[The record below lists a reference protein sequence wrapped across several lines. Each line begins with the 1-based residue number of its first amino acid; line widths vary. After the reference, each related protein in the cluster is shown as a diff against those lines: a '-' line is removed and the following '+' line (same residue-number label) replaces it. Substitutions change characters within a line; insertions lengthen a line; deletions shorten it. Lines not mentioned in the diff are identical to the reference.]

1 MKVTVLGSGTSH
13 GVPVLGCSCPVC
25 TSTEPRDTRYRSS
38 ILVEG
43 DGGERI
49 LVDAGPEFR
58 LQGLRVGLTR
68 LDAVLITHAHADH
81 IHGLDDVRP
90 LTRGHTL
97 PVYASAVDAAEI
109 RERFSYAF
117 RDGQV
122 GGGKPRL
129 ELCVVESA
137 DIRVGTLRVQPIPI
151 VHGERPILG
160 YRIGGLAYLTDCSGV
175 PPSSCGL
182 LHDLDVLMIDGL
194 RLRPH
199 PTHFSIDEALALAMN
214 LRPRRVLLTHI
225 CHDLSHAQIQAHCD
239 QSRLPFEAGPA
250 WDGLEIILPE

>member
-1 MKVTVLGSGTSH
+1 MKVIVLGSGTSH

-25 TSTEPRDTRYRSS
+25 TSTDPRDTRYRSS

-43 DGGERI
+43 NGDERI

-90 LTRGHTL
+90 LTRGRSL
-97 PVYASAVDAAEI
+97 RVYASPIDASEI
-109 RERFSYAF
+109 KERFSYAF
-117 RDGQV
+117 RDGQI
-122 GGGKPRL
+122 GGGKPQL
-129 ELCVVESA
+129 ELNVVGSA
-137 DIRVGTLRVQPIPI
+137 DVSIGTMQARPIPI
-151 VHGERPILG
+151 AHGDRPILG

-175 PPSSCGL
+175 PAASRAML
-182 LHDLDVLMIDGL
+182 RDLDLLMVDGL

-199 PTHFSIDEALALAMN
+199 PTHFSIDEALALAMD
-214 LRPRRVLLTHI
+214 LRPKRVLLTHI
-225 CHDLSHAQIQAHCD
+225 CHDLSHAQIQAYCD
-239 QSRLPFEAGPA
+239 QAGLPFEAGPA
-250 WDGLEIILPE
+250 WDGLEILIP